1 MRSIIVLTV
10 TLSLIAFTVSVAQD
24 TCIIVNCSDTVTDTN
39 TGVCGKAATTSG
51 KKTITLNECKSGYA
65 CTSALAGL
73 IAYTD
78 GASYNCS
85 AFNYSVSASTNLAAG
100 QECSSNSNCY
110 KDCVDKKC
118 NGLAAGTTCTVDL
131 DCAVGLS
138 CISSK
143 CTAQRAVGEACTTDY
158 NCVNDAG
165 CSNGKCMKY
174 KSIENGNDATSLDF
188 CKYQNGYVKTSTT
201 GTTYTCDQV
210 TLSSSKCTGTDDTC
224 TYKYTKAAT
233 TFNSSCVCSGYG
245 SDRERECT
253 AVSGVKEYQTG
264 VHTTLRVK
272 TTSTNSS
279 YSSDYTD
286 CIGNSLFSEKGW
298 EIIKNGSAF
307 MTLSLSALAIVAALI
322 L

>member
-1 MRSIIVLTV
+1 MRSIIILTV
-10 TLSLIAFTVSVAQD
+10 ALSLIAFTVSVAQE
-24 TCIIVNCSDTVTDTN
+24 TCLIVNCSDTVADTN

-51 KKTITLNECKSGYA
+51 KKTITLNACKSGYA

-78 GASYNCS
+78 GSTYNCS
-85 AFNYSVSASTNLAAG
+85 AYTITSSASTNLVAG

-118 NGLAAGTTCTVDL
+118 TGLAADATCTVDI

-143 CTAQRAVGEACTTDY
+143 CTTQRAVGGACTTDY

-165 CSNGKCMKY
+165 CSAGKCMKY
-174 KSIENGNDATSLDF
+174 KSIENGSDATDLKF
-188 CKYQNGYVKTSTT
+188 CKYQTGFVKSATT
-201 GTTYTCDQV
+201 GTVYTCDQV
-210 TLSSSKCTGTDDTC
+210 TLSTSKCTGTDDTC

-233 TFNSSCVCSGYG
+233 TYNSACQCSGYG
-245 SDRERECT
+245 SDRERECA
-253 AVSGVKEYQTG
+253 AVSGVSDYQTG

-272 TTSTNSS
+272 STSTNSS

-286 CIGNSLFSEKGW
+286 CIGSSLFSEKGW
-298 EIIKNGSAF
+298 EIIKNGSTF